1 MKKSILM
8 AIGLGLLFIGQTGVM
23 HADIL
28 TSDVSLKYLNESNV
42 LETTNAD
49 FAFGGLHKPSITS
62 DLTVTGQSDPYNGTY
77 DYILKLDTS
86 ETLYV
91 TSEWFSYSDNLD
103 FRIKDLPPNST
114 VGGFVVEWR
123 GSSIP
128 TYFDFVFGFGIGTT
142 GVDPN
147 IAYYGFDE
155 IYLSALQKTADGT
168 YRMAITNKPGNIAG
182 LSHLIVYGKQGSTTP
197 VPEPATM
204 LLFGTG
210 LAGLA
215 AVARRRKN

>member
-8 AIGLGLLFIGQTGVM
+8 AIGIGLLFIGQPGVM

-28 TSDVSLKYLNESNV
+28 STDVSLKYLNESNV

-49 FAFGGLHKPSITS
+49 FFFGGDHNPSSVSPLI
-62 DLTVTGQSDPYNGTY
+62 VTGQDDLYNGTY
-77 DYILKLDTS
+77 KYILKLNTSDTL
-86 ETLYV
+86 TV
-91 TSEWFSYSDNLD
+91 TSNWFSYSSTLD

-114 VGGFVVEWR
+114 VGSFIVEWR

-128 TYFDFVFGFGIGTT
+128 TYFDFVFGFGIGAP
-142 GVDPN
+142 VEPN

-168 YRMAITNKPGNIAG
+168 YQMAIKNNGGRTAG

-197 VPEPATM
+197 VPEPGTV

-215 AVARRRKN
+215 AVGRRRKN